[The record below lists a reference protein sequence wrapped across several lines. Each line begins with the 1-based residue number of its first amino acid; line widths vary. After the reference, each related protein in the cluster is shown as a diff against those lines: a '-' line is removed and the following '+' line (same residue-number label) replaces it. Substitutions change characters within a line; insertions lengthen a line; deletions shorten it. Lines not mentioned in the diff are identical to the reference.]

1 MRAKLAKGVDMLE
14 SSNRQ
19 KCEGVSDKRS
29 ALAEGTARKPGRRE
43 FLKSSAALG
52 AGMLAWGKRAFPGTG
67 APHAKKVVVGAH
79 GWVYAAPLPGYDYTP
94 ILEQIFSDL
103 KYAGIEAFEL
113 MHVVLRHPDA
123 VEHIGALSHQY
134 ALPILGTSFG
144 GDMWDRTKHSEILED
159 AELVIPRLAKLG
171 GRTLGTSVG
180 RAPAPKTPE
189 QLDAQAELL
198 RKIITLGKS
207 HGVILN
213 LHNHTYEVEN
223 DLHDLKGTLARIPDV
238 KLGPDLNW
246 LVRGGVNPVDF
257 IHRYGKQIVFMH
269 IRDQDA
275 EGKWTEAV
283 GEGTTDY
290 AGIAQALHAIPFTGD
305 AVIELAHEQG
315 FKLTRPLREDWK
327 ISREFVRKTLGY

>member
-1 MRAKLAKGVDMLE
+1 MLE
-14 SSNRQ
+14 SSNR
-19 KCEGVSDKRS
+19 KKREGVWDKRA
-29 ALAEGTARKPGRRE
+29 ALAAGTAKMPGRRE
-43 FLKSSAALG
+43 FLKSAVALG
-52 AGMLAWGKRAFPGTG
+52 AGVLAPGERAFPGTG
-67 APHAKKVVVGAH
+67 APQAKKVVVGAH

-113 MHVVLRHPDA
+113 MHIVLRHPDA

-134 ALPILGTSFG
+134 ALPILGTSFEG
-144 GDMWDRTKHSEILED
+144 EMWDRTKHSAILED
-159 AELVIPRLAKLG
+159 ADLAITRVAKLG

-189 QLDAQAELL
+189 QLDAQAEVLQ
-198 RKIITLGKS
+198 KIITLGKS

-223 DLHDLKGTLARIPDV
+223 DLHDLKGTLARIPEV

-246 LVRGGVNPVDF
+246 LVRAGVNPVDF
-257 IHRYGKQIVFMH
+257 IHRFGKQIVFMH
-269 IRDQDA
+269 IRDQKAD
-275 EGKWTEAV
+275 GKWSEAV
-283 GEGTTDY
+283 GEGNMDY
-290 AGIAQALHAIPFTGD
+290 AGIAKALDAIPFAGD

>member
-1 MRAKLAKGVDMLE
+1 MLE
-14 SSNRQ
+14 SSNR
-19 KCEGVSDKRS
+19 KKREGVSDKRT
-29 ALAEGTARKPGRRE
+29 ALAAGTAKMPGRRE
-43 FLKSSAALG
+43 FLKSAVALG
-52 AGMLAWGKRAFPGTG
+52 AGVLAPGEWAFPGAG
-67 APHAKKVVVGAH
+67 APQAKKVVVGAH

-113 MHVVLRHPDA
+113 MHNVLRHPDA

-134 ALPILGTSFG
+134 ALPILGTSFEG
-144 GDMWDRTKHSEILED
+144 EMWDRTKHSAILED
-159 AELVIPRLAKLG
+159 ADLAITRVAKLG

-189 QLDAQAELL
+189 QLDAQAEVLQ
-198 RKIITLGKS
+198 KIITLGKS

-246 LVRGGVNPVDF
+246 LVRAGVNPVDF
-257 IHRYGKQIVFMH
+257 IHRFGKQIVFMH
-269 IRDQDA
+269 IRDQKAD
-275 EGKWTEAV
+275 GKWSEAV
-283 GEGTTDY
+283 GEGNMDY
-290 AGIAQALHAIPFTGD
+290 AGIAKALDAIPFAGD

>member
-1 MRAKLAKGVDMLE
+1 MLE
-14 SSNRQ
+14 SSNR
-19 KCEGVSDKRS
+19 KKREGVWDKRA
-29 ALAEGTARKPGRRE
+29 ALAAGTAKMPGRRE
-43 FLKSSAALG
+43 FLKSAVALG
-52 AGMLAWGKRAFPGTG
+52 AGVLAPGEWAFPGAG
-67 APHAKKVVVGAH
+67 APQAKKVVVGAH

-113 MHVVLRHPDA
+113 MHIVLRHPDA

-134 ALPILGTSFG
+134 ALPILGTSFEG
-144 GDMWDRTKHSEILED
+144 EMWDRTKHSAILED
-159 AELVIPRLAKLG
+159 ADLAITRVAKLG

-189 QLDAQAELL
+189 QLDAQAEVLQ
-198 RKIITLGKS
+198 KIITLGKS

-246 LVRGGVNPVDF
+246 LVRAGVNPVDF
-257 IHRYGKQIVFMH
+257 IHRFGKQIVFMH
-269 IRDQDA
+269 IRDQKAD
-275 EGKWTEAV
+275 GKWSEAV
-283 GEGTTDY
+283 GEGNMDY
-290 AGIAQALHAIPFTGD
+290 AGIAKALDAIPFAGD

>member
-1 MRAKLAKGVDMLE
+1 MLE
-14 SSNRQ
+14 SSNR
-19 KCEGVSDKRS
+19 KKREGVSDKRT
-29 ALAEGTARKPGRRE
+29 ALAAGTAKMPGRRE
-43 FLKSSAALG
+43 FLKSAVALG
-52 AGMLAWGKRAFPGTG
+52 AGVLAPGEWAFPGAG
-67 APHAKKVVVGAH
+67 APQAKKVVVGAH

-113 MHVVLRHPDA
+113 MHNVLRHPDA
-123 VEHIGALSHQY
+123 VEHIGALSRQY
-134 ALPILGTSFG
+134 ALPILGTSFEG
-144 GDMWDRTKHSEILED
+144 EMWDRTKHSAILED
-159 AELVIPRLAKLG
+159 ADLAITRVAKLG

-189 QLDAQAELL
+189 QLDAQAEVLQ
-198 RKIITLGKS
+198 KIITLGKS

-246 LVRGGVNPVDF
+246 LVRAGVNPVDF
-257 IHRYGKQIVFMH
+257 IHRFGKQIVFMH
-269 IRDQDA
+269 IRDQKAD
-275 EGKWTEAV
+275 GKWSEAV
-283 GEGTTDY
+283 GEGNMDY
-290 AGIAQALHAIPFTGD
+290 AGIAKALDAIPFAGD

>member
-1 MRAKLAKGVDMLE
+1 MLE
-14 SSNRQ
+14 SSNR
-19 KCEGVSDKRS
+19 KKREGVSDKRA
-29 ALAEGTARKPGRRE
+29 ALGAGTAKMPGRRE
-43 FLKSSAALG
+43 FLKSSVALG
-52 AGMLAWGKRAFPGTG
+52 AGVLAWGEWTFPGTG
-67 APHAKKVVVGAH
+67 APQANKVVVGAH
-79 GWVYAAPLPGYDYTP
+79 GWVYAAPLPGNDYTP

-113 MHVVLRHPDA
+113 MHTVLRHPDA
-123 VEHIGALSHQY
+123 VEHIGALSQQY

-144 GDMWDRTKHSEILED
+144 GEMWDRTKHSAILED

-180 RAPAPKTPE
+180 SAPAPKTPE
-189 QLDAQAELL
+189 QLDAQAEVL

-269 IRDQDA
+269 IRDQKAD
-275 EGKWTEAV
+275 GKWSEAV
-283 GEGTTDY
+283 GEGTMDY
-290 AGIAQALHAIPFTGD
+290 AGIAKALHAIPFAGD